1 MEKLKVKIKKEEVAT
16 QLAKILVE
24 RIKDYEGLQH
34 FLRNEFHVHG
44 SYFSLQNADKL
55 SKAHYAEIV
64 GGIILK
70 ESRRDFLLFWSEYG
84 KRLWDIINENEDDF
98 YSITEAKE

>member
-1 MEKLKVKIKKEEVAT
+1 MKKLKVKVKKEEVAT

-44 SYFSLQNADKL
+44 SNFHLKKANKL
-55 SKAHYAEIV
+55 SKEHYAEII

-70 ESRRDFLLFWSEYG
+70 QSRTDFLIFWKEYG
-84 KRLWDIINENEDDF
+84 KRLWDFINENEDDF
-98 YSITEAKE
+98 YSITETKE